1 MRRIIT
7 LTFLTLYVTLAGVA
21 SAQIVPKPSPTPEDV
36 IRVDTELVDV
46 PVAVRLANGSLVGA
60 LKASNFVIYEDGKRQ
75 EVADFSSST
84 APFEVALL
92 LDTSGS
98 ARNDLQ
104 LIQRAARDFIASL
117 RQGDRVAIVA
127 FSTKTFADRR
137 GPAVDLVSKLTD
149 DRVALVAALAKLQTS
164 YGTPYYDSLETVV
177 EQIFRDKP
185 GDEFRGRRALVALT
199 DGVDST
205 SVADFMSVR
214 DALGEAN
221 IVSYFIKVD
230 TREYFESELLGD
242 CETAIKFSTAQ
253 IRRYYKSI
261 KMNASSE
268 RAAKF
273 CDLGEFERLAVSK
286 RLYEIA
292 SDEMSELAKGSGGT
306 VFPIDDLTDARNA
319 FRSVAAEIGTKYTL
333 SYSPT
338 NEKRDGSFRKIKV
351 ELKGLPAG
359 ATVRAREGYTARKN

>member
-1 MRRIIT
+1 M
-7 LTFLTLYVTLAGVA
+7 FKDLAFQFVIVVA
-21 SAQIVPKPSPTPEDV
+21 FMGSIFAQIAPKPTPTPDEV

-46 PVAVRLANGSLVGA
+46 PVAVRAANGDLVGA
-60 LKASNFVIYEDGKRQ
+60 LKASNFAIYEDGKRQ
-75 EVADFSSST
+75 EIESFSATT

-98 ARNDLQ
+98 TRNDLQ
-104 LIQRAARDFIASL
+104 LIQRAAKDFIASL
-117 RQGDRVAIVA
+117 RAGDRVAIVG
-127 FSTKTFADRR
+127 FTTKTFSDRR
-137 GPAVDLVSKLTD
+137 GPAVDLVMKLTD
-149 DRVALVAALAKLQTS
+149 DRAALNVAINRLQTS

-177 EQIFRDKP
+177 DEIFREKPSDK
-185 GDEFRGRRALVALT
+185 FRGRRALVALT

-205 SVADFMSVR
+205 SIADFSSASEM
-214 DALGEAN
+214 LGNAN
-221 IVSYFIKVD
+221 IISYFIKVD
-230 TREYFESELLGD
+230 TREYFESQLLGD
-242 CETAIKFSTAQ
+242 CESAIRFSSAQ
-253 IRRYYKSI
+253 IKRYYKSI
-261 KMNASSE
+261 KMNASAEKAS
-268 RAAKF
+268 RF
-273 CDLGEFERLAVSK
+273 CELGEFERLAVSK

-292 SDEMSELAKGSGGT
+292 DEEMNRLAKSSGGK

-359 ATVRAREGYTARKN
+359 ATVRAREGYTAPTN